1 MKSHQ
6 KYQFIRKADVLAQ
19 NICLTSNTLQR
30 LEMKLQKTHN
40 RKILC
45 SLLAIHYLLSAELRQ
60 FIDFHDSLQL
70 VQLCLC
76 LEKKKAYRSVGKV
89 SVVKKG
95 CRCDAPGSRH
105 SGKSVRATGHKA
117 KPT

>member
-76 LEKKKAYRSVGKV
+76 LEKKEGIQKCGQSQCG
-89 SVVKKG
+89 KKG
-95 CRCDAPGSRH
+95 L
-105 SGKSVRATGHKA
+105 
-117 KPT
+117 